1 MDGMESP
8 IGMRDLPGL
17 LLADDDKELCSVL
30 SRALQKKGFKVTVAH
45 DYGSALAAAAEGRPA
60 YAAIEQKLRGGSGL
74 RLLGDLLDVRADMR
88 IVVVTAYGSI
98 ATAIESV
105 KLGAHYYLTKPV
117 DADDIVAAL
126 SGDRGSSCAPASE
139 KPLSVYRLAWE
150 HINRVLVGTNGNITA
165 AAREL
170 GIHRRT
176 LQRKLNTK
184 HPIRE

>member
-1 MDGMESP
+1 MDSP
-8 IGMRDLPGL
+8 NGVRDLPSL
-17 LLADDDKELCSVL
+17 LLADDDEKLCS
-30 SRALQKKGFKVTVAH
+30 ALEPALHRKGYKVTVVH
-45 DYGSALAAAAEGRPA
+45 DYGAALAAAAAHLPA
-60 YAAIEQKLRGGSGL
+60 YAVIEQKLHGASGL
-74 RLLGDLLDVRADMR
+74 RLLGELLDLRADMR
-88 IVVVTAYGSI
+88 IVVVTGYASI
-98 ATAIESV
+98 ATAIESI
-105 KLGAHYYLTKPV
+105 KLGAHYYLTKPA
-117 DADDIVAAL
+117 DADDIVGAL
-126 SGDRGSSCAPASE
+126 SGDPGTSCAVQGV